1 MCIVA
6 IAWQLFEKMPLI
18 VLSNRDEFLDRP
30 TLQAHQWADL
40 PIFAGRDEKSGGTWL
55 GYHQS
60 QTGNQNGRWATI
72 LNFRE
77 VAYPIANQPSRG
89 QLVTDFL
96 TSDLSPMAFA
106 KQIKLN
112 EYAGFNLVLGDTNP
126 KSKQAV
132 FVNNRGVSA
141 MALHN
146 GLHVF
151 SNGQPDAAWFKCERL
166 RTQVYQEILPLI
178 AQNITTDEWQKVAF
192 EVLSDS
198 VKSPKDKIADT
209 GLPTEVE
216 QALSSIFIE
225 HNRLN
230 NYGTRSQSVLTSSQQ
245 DNGKLVFLIN
255 ELSCLED
262 KTHLSV

>member
-6 IAWQLFEKMPLI
+6 IAWQLFEEMPLI
-18 VLSNRDEFLDRP
+18 LLSNRDEFLDRP
-30 TLQAHQWADL
+30 TLPAYQWADL

-60 QTGNQNGRWATI
+60 QNGTQNGRWATI

-77 VAYPIANQPSRG
+77 VAHPNANQPSRG
-89 QLVTDFL
+89 KLVTDFL

-112 EYAGFNLVLGDTNP
+112 DYAGFNLVLGDSNP
-126 KSKQAV
+126 KSRQAV
-132 FVNNRGVSA
+132 LVNNRGVSPT
-141 MALHN
+141 ALHN

-166 RTQVYQEILPLI
+166 RTRVYQEVLPLI
-178 AQNITTDEWQKVAF
+178 AQHISTDRWKEVAF
-192 EVLSDS
+192 EVLSDTMQ
-198 VKSPKDKIADT
+198 SPKDKIPDT
-209 GLPTEVE
+209 GLASEIE

-230 NYGTRSQSVLTSSQQ
+230 NYGTRTQSILTSSQKNA
-245 DNGKLVFLIN
+245 DKNSKLVL
-255 ELSCLED
+255 LS
-262 KTHLSV
+262 K

>member
-6 IAWQLFEKMPLI
+6 IAWQLFEEMPLI
-18 VLSNRDEFLDRP
+18 LLSNRDEFLDRP
-30 TLQAHQWADL
+30 TLPAYQWADL

-55 GYHQS
+55 GHHQS
-60 QTGNQNGRWATI
+60 QNGTQNGRWATI

-77 VAYPIANQPSRG
+77 VAHPNANQPSRG
-89 QLVTDFL
+89 KLVTDFL

-112 EYAGFNLVLGDTNP
+112 DYAGFNLVLGDNNP
-126 KSKQAV
+126 KSRQAV
-132 FVNNRGVSA
+132 LVNNRGVSPT
-141 MALHN
+141 ALHN

-166 RTQVYQEILPLI
+166 RTRVYQEVLPLI
-178 AQNITTDEWQKVAF
+178 AQHISTDRWEEVAF
-192 EVLSDS
+192 EVLSDTMQ
-198 VKSPKDKIADT
+198 SPKDKIPDT
-209 GLPTEVE
+209 GLASEIE

-230 NYGTRSQSVLTSSQQ
+230 NYGTRTQSILTSSQKNA
-245 DNGKLVFLIN
+245 DKKSKLVL
-255 ELSCLED
+255 LS
-262 KTHLSV
+262 K